1 MEKLPKGGLIGRTV
15 EAYLWIREKQ
25 ISLHAAYAGYFIIL
39 AAFPALLMLLSLLR
53 FAGLQVEVL
62 VDMMGEVLPP
72 ALMET
77 VLRNVLVNAVRYSPE
92 NERICVKLY
101 KELQKISCEDCQA
114 ISGSSAAASG
124 PKDTALVIMEIEN
137 TGVHIEETELSRVFD
152 AFYRADSSRN
162 RKSGGSGLG
171 LYIVGQI
178 LEQHGAGYELRNTD
192 NGVLFRMK
200 LPLEN
205 MTFTG

>member
-1 MEKLPKGGLIGRTV
+1 MRCGIHRKMSG
-15 EAYLWIREKQ
+15 
-25 ISLHAAYAGYFIIL
+25 F
-39 AAFPALLMLLSLLR
+39 
-53 FAGLQVEVL
+53 
-62 VDMMGEVLPP
+62 
-72 ALMET
+72 
-77 VLRNVLVNAVRYSPE
+77 
-92 NERICVKLY
+92 CVKLY
-101 KELQKISCEDCQA
+101 KELQEISCEGCLRRFLA
-114 ISGSSAAASG
+114 SPAAAKVKAQG
-124 PKDTALVIMEIEN
+124 HTALVRLEVEN

-171 LYIVGQI
+171 LYIVRQI

>member
-1 MEKLPKGGLIGRTV
+1 MKLEIT
-15 EAYLWIREKQ
+15 
-25 ISLHAAYAGYFIIL
+25 
-39 AAFPALLMLLSLLR
+39 
-53 FAGLQVEVL
+53 
-62 VDMMGEVLPP
+62 LPDQCLCR
-72 ALMET
+72 ADSVLMET

-92 NERICVKLY
+92 KERIRVNLY
-101 KELQKISCEDCQA
+101 KEIQEISCEGCLRG
-114 ISGSSAAASG
+114 SGNPVDAKEKTQG
-124 PKDTALVIMEIEN
+124 HKTVRLEVEN

-171 LYIVGQI
+171 LYIVRQI

>member
-1 MEKLPKGGLIGRTV
+1 M
-15 EAYLWIREKQ
+15 
-25 ISLHAAYAGYFIIL
+25 
-39 AAFPALLMLLSLLR
+39 
-53 FAGLQVEVL
+53 
-62 VDMMGEVLPP
+62 
-72 ALMET
+72 
-77 VLRNVLVNAVRYSPE
+77 
-92 NERICVKLY
+92 KLY

-137 TGVHIEETELSRVFD
+137 TGVHIEDAELSRVFD
-152 AFYRADSSRN
+152 AFYRVDSSRN

-171 LYIVGQI
+171 LYIVRQI

>member
-1 MEKLPKGGLIGRTV
+1 
-15 EAYLWIREKQ
+15 
-25 ISLHAAYAGYFIIL
+25 
-39 AAFPALLMLLSLLR
+39 
-53 FAGLQVEVL
+53 
-62 VDMMGEVLPP
+62 
-72 ALMET
+72 
-77 VLRNVLVNAVRYSPE
+77 
-92 NERICVKLY
+92 
-101 KELQKISCEDCQA
+101 
-114 ISGSSAAASG
+114 
-124 PKDTALVIMEIEN
+124 MEIEN

-171 LYIVGQI
+171 LYIVRQI